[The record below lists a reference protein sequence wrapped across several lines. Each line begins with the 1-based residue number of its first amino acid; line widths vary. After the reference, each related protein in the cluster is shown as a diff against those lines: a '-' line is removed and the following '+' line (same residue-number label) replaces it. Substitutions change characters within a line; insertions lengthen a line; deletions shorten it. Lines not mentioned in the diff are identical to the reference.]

1 MILSPSCWY
10 SRERLHTRGKPSDGR
25 PSGEHEA
32 TPFGRSSYLSKY
44 LHFIPERSFRA
55 GPPRLTDGCCFRLLR
70 RGGFRLVVDGLSP
83 DEVEDHAA
91 LHLIVFE
98 PVEDVVDRGQRLQLD
113 IGLDFALGGQR
124 QPAAISSLLPTKEPR
139 MVMQFATT
147 SNSAAARVQQRPRR
161 RASDQRDELAPLHP
175 SSFQPLIGSLSRA
188 RMERNG
194 LRRGSY
200 ATISVGAV

>member
-1 MILSPSCWY
+1 M
-10 SRERLHTRGKPSDGR
+10 
-25 PSGEHEA
+25 
-32 TPFGRSSYLSKY
+32 
-44 LHFIPERSFRA
+44 
-55 GPPRLTDGCCFRLLR
+55 
-70 RGGFRLVVDGLSP
+70 VDGLSP

-91 LHLIVFE
+91 RHLIVFE

-124 QPAAISSLLPTKEPR
+124 QPAAISSRLPTKEPR

-175 SSFQPLIGSLSRA
+175 SSFQPLTSSLSRCLHGPAEALEPSSRA
-188 RMERNG
+188 RPIAAPMHPIVQVFQFLFE
-194 LRRGSY
+194 SF
-200 ATISVGAV
+200 SVGLPCHAIDSRRRVPREREIAPL